1 VDVTVELGDG
11 RRLTGVVPD
20 VRGNRIVRVNYS
32 NLAPKHRL
40 ATWIDLLALS
50 AGLPDQ
56 SWTAS
61 TYGWHRSK
69 TPMQSLIGPLDH
81 RAIDHLR
88 DLVDVYDRGR
98 CEPLPVPP
106 RTAYAWADSVRAQ
119 KDPYWPARREWETQ
133 DSSPVPGEQDD
144 PPHVRVYGRAA
155 TFDSLLQ
162 DPRPDERWN
171 DQRNRMAQYAVRIW
185 QPVFDHEQVGPA

>member
-1 VDVTVELGDG
+1 MTVDLGDG

-32 NLAPKHRL
+32 NLAAKHRL
-40 ATWIDLLALS
+40 ATLGRPVALS

-69 TPMQSLIGPLDH
+69 TPMQSLVRPLDH

-98 CEPLPVPP
+98 CEPLPVPLK
-106 RTAYAWADSVRAQ
+106 TGFAWADAVRAR

-144 PPHVRVYGRAA
+144 PSHVRVYGRRAP
-155 TFDSLLQ
+155 FDRLVE

-171 DQRNRMAQYAVRIW
+171 DERNRMAQYALRIW